1 MEKEIDPNTNITT
14 WLGEQWKVG
23 MPGKAAHPN
32 SRFCTPASQC
42 PIIHPSWEDPA
53 GVPIDAIIFGGRRPE
68 GVPLVLEAFNWEHG
82 VMLGASLKSE
92 ATAAAE
98 HKGKEI
104 MHDPMAMRPF
114 MGYNFGAYLAHWLSL
129 NRPGRR
135 LPKIFHVNWFRLGTD
150 GKFLWPGYGDNV
162 RVIDW
167 ICRRVAGE
175 ESAAVPSPVGLL
187 PAEGSMNLE
196 GLGKVDW
203 NQLFSL
209 PRAYWSEDIAET
221 KKFLDEQVG
230 CDLPE
235 AIVRQLAEQE
245 ARIAAM

>member
-1 MEKEIDPNTNITT
+1 M
-14 WLGEQWKVG
+14 
-23 MPGKAAHPN
+23 
-32 SRFCTPASQC
+32 AS
-42 PIIHPSWEDPA
+42 ET
-53 GVPIDAIIFGGRRPE
+53 
-68 GVPLVLEAFNWEHG
+68 
-82 VMLGASLKSE
+82 
-92 ATAAAE
+92 TAAAV
-98 HKGKEI
+98 GAVGVVRR
-104 MHDPMAMRPF
+104 DSMAMKPF
-114 MGYNFGAYLAHWLSL
+114 CGYNFADYWAHWLSFE
-129 NRPGRR
+129 GRVQK

-187 PAEGSMNLE
+187 PAEGSMNLD

-209 PRAYWSEDIAET
+209 PKAYWSEDIAET